1 MKVRKPNAYICVGL
15 RTYLYRATLIS
26 AMAFSLICIG
36 RCTYV

>member
-1 MKVRKPNAYICVGL
+1 MKVRKLNAYICVGL